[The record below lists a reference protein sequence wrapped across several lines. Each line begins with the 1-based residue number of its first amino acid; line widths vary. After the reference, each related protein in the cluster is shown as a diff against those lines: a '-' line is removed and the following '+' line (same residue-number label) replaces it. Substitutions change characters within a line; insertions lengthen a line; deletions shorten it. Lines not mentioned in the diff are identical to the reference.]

1 MEETSELDW
10 KWIGL
15 QKGSIV
21 VSVFSWKMISIAKRW
36 SSRPPCLSK
45 FAGLSMES
53 HVTPNPRCLASVH
66 LLNSLSKG
74 WRSWTGPP
82 QSKSHTSPTNAA
94 MHQKATVISIG
105 CELPNTPICCARGC
119 CCCRNCC
126 CWTVAVVLILTLLLF
141 PHARSSTVSRR
152 TRTHCVHSAHCSSF
166 HFNDF
171 LFFSSFF
178 WERAGWD
185 AAERKRSCE
194 VVALHRDFCRSPAN
208 RRDLVLCRGIAPM
221 GPSLGGLPSNTTDCG
236 SPELHNALTRVTSTA
251 SCTPPKHGRS
261 WARTSS
267 QIVTTCQM
275 PSSWARSYSTGW
287 EAVCGGCD
295 SHAG

>member
-1 MEETSELDW
+1 MD
-10 KWIGL
+10 
-15 QKGSIV
+15 
-21 VSVFSWKMISIAKRW
+21 
-36 SSRPPCLSK
+36 
-45 FAGLSMES
+45 
-53 HVTPNPRCLASVH
+53 
-66 LLNSLSKG
+66 
-74 WRSWTGPP
+74 
-82 QSKSHTSPTNAA
+82 
-94 MHQKATVISIG
+94 
-105 CELPNTPICCARGC
+105 C
-119 CCCRNCC
+119 CCCFDSPPLALPAR
-126 CWTVAVVLILTLLLF
+126 TLFDGLA
-141 PHARSSTVSRR
+141 PHTDPLCPFG
-152 TRTHCVHSAHCSSF
+152 T
-166 HFNDF
+166 
-171 LFFSSFF
+171 LFFVSLQRLSFF
-178 WERAGWD
+178 FFFFLGEGGWD

-194 VVALHRDFCRSPAN
+194 VVALQRDFCRSPAN